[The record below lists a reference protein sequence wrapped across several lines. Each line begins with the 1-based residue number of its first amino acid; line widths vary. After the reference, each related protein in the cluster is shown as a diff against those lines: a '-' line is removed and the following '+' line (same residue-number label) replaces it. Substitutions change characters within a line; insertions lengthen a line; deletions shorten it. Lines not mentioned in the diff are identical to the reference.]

1 MLVESSGCCAVSL
14 SSPGPRPNLSIQRLL
29 RSRDTRPLE
38 AVAMFPGRENKNLPP
53 VGVKGGNRISRSFSQ
68 YLENAYVWTVSL
80 LNASHSFSEWGFE
93 VLK

>member
-1 MLVESSGCCAVSL
+1 MLVESSGCAVSL

-53 VGVKGGNRISRSFSQ
+53 VGVKGGDRISRSFSQ
-68 YLENAYVWTVSL
+68 YLENASVWTVSL
-80 LNASHSFSEWGFE
+80 LKAPIPSFHFTC
-93 VLK
+93 LFF